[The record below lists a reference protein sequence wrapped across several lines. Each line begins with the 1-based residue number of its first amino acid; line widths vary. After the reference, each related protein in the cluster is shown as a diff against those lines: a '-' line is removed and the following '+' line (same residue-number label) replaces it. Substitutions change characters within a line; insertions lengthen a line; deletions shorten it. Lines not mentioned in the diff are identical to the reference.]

1 MRLMRVREMMNLSS
15 AGQIETQ
22 RLTSGSCDSPAP
34 LSPTKNQPFRYPK
47 LERHT
52 SMIARSPTNSSLS
65 PTSPTRKTSLTQFQ
79 SLRQHQHNSLPRK
92 FTQNGD
98 SSGVPT
104 SPGSVRLSGAQFSHP
119 VHFQRKSEKRPRM
132 YIFLIWLTFWDTAI
146 LLGALLLYSIPTV
159 LTSAYQF
166 YATLFPL
173 FYMFCNGA
181 LTASVWLT
189 LAFMVDRYKKV
200 TKPFHKM
207 VIAQNSTNPMSE
219 TRIHLF
225 MLLLSFLAMAFA
237 LPRFFEITVDV
248 DTEADGYSFMSTV
261 LSESHITALYINV
274 CYISKNMDSIKRS
287 C

>member
-1 MRLMRVREMMNLSS
+1 
-15 AGQIETQ
+15 
-22 RLTSGSCDSPAP
+22 
-34 LSPTKNQPFRYPK
+34 
-47 LERHT
+47 
-52 SMIARSPTNSSLS
+52 
-65 PTSPTRKTSLTQFQ
+65 
-79 SLRQHQHNSLPRK
+79 
-92 FTQNGD
+92 
-98 SSGVPT
+98 
-104 SPGSVRLSGAQFSHP
+104 
-119 VHFQRKSEKRPRM
+119 M

-261 LSESHITALYINV
+261 LSESHMYNLVYRIIGGIVFYSALPYILMFV
-274 CYISKNMDSIKRS
+274 ISARIWIALREAAKRRAKMTNTTTVS
-287 C
+287 GNSKSSSTTESDVSLL